1 MPWIAGVGDVLERWV
16 DAVEI
21 ALLTWSSSLQV
32 SMDYVRLG
40 EGVAHYRL
48 RTTLLDGSMLQCA
61 ERASLQ
67 FGRVHIDKYSFH
79 WQRGDGSLI
88 RRWDN
93 APHHPEIASFPHHVH
108 EGDEIHVLAHEAV
121 DVFGVLE
128 LIEMALSGADT

>member
-16 DAVEI
+16 DAVEV
-21 ALLTWSSSLQV
+21 ALLTWSSSRQV
-32 SMDYVRLG
+32 SIDYIRLG

-61 ERASLQ
+61 ERASLR
-67 FGRVHIDKYSFH
+67 FGRVHIDNYSFH
-79 WQRGDGSLI
+79 WQRPDGSLI

-108 EGDEIHVLAHEAV
+108 EGDEIHVLAHEAI
-121 DVFGVLE
+121 DVFGVVE
-128 LIEMALSGADT
+128 LIEKALSGVDT